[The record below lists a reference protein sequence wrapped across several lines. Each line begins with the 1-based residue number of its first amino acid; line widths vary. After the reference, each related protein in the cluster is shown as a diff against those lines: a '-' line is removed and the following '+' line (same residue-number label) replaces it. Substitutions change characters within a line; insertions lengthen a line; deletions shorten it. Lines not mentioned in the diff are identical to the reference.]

1 MAAGEIAAQKP
12 SAPSNS
18 AGPASGVSTST
29 LGATTT
35 NRNSPINSTSNSGD
49 LSRPIFLSGSVLFDD
64 GTPPNTDVRI
74 ERVCRGNP
82 RLESHTDS
90 KGHFSFQVGGPSS
103 FNQSAT
109 DASYSGGSNSNGSNS
124 AYNPFGASLPASAVG
139 TTSVL
144 MDCELRAAYP
154 GYRSDSVQLGSRH
167 SMDDPEVGTIVL
179 HRLANVKGTTISLT
193 SSLAPKA
200 AQKDFA
206 KGMQAAQKGKYE
218 EAEGKLQEAT
228 KEYPKYAEA
237 WFQLGQVQEK
247 LNKNANAAED
257 YTAAINADAKFVS
270 PYDRLARLSAS
281 STKWEDAEKYSK
293 EAIDLNPVEF
303 PSSFWYNAL
312 ANYNLKRDA
321 EAEKSAR
328 SLVKLDRAHAYPDA
342 ERMLAD
348 LTSARGDLAEAADH
362 LKAYLDEAPA
372 GKSAEQARKQL
383 ARIEQAKAAQASNQP
398 K

>member
-1 MAAGEIAAQKP
+1 M
-12 SAPSNS
+12 
-18 AGPASGVSTST
+18 
-29 LGATTT
+29 L
-35 NRNSPINSTSNSGD
+35 
-49 LSRPIFLSGSVLFDD
+49 
-64 GTPPNTDVRI
+64 
-74 ERVCRGNP
+74 
-82 RLESHTDS
+82 
-90 KGHFSFQVGGPSS
+90 
-103 FNQSAT
+103 
-109 DASYSGGSNSNGSNS
+109 
-124 AYNPFGASLPASAVG
+124 
-139 TTSVL
+139 
-144 MDCELRAAYP
+144 
-154 GYRSDSVQLGSRH
+154 
-167 SMDDPEVGTIVL
+167 
-179 HRLANVKGTTISLT
+179 
-193 SSLAPKA
+193 
-200 AQKDFA
+200 
-206 KGMQAAQKGKYE
+206 AAQKGKYE
-218 EAEGKLQEAT
+218 DAEAKLQEAT

-247 LNKNANAAED
+247 LNKKDNAVED
-257 YTAAINADAKFVS
+257 YTAAISADPKLVS

-281 STKWEDAEKYSK
+281 ATKWEDAEKYSK
-293 EAIDLNPVEF
+293 QAIDLNPVEF

-348 LTSARGDLAEAADH
+348 LASTRGDLAEAADH

>member
-1 MAAGEIAAQKP
+1 MAAVDMLAQKP
-12 SAPSNS
+12 SAPSSS
-18 AGPASGVSTST
+18 AGPAGGVSAST
-29 LGATTT
+29 LGSTTT
-35 NRNSPINSTSNSGD
+35 NKNSPINGTNSSSD

-90 KGHFSFQVGGPSS
+90 KGHFSFQVGGPGS

-109 DASYSGGSNSNGSNS
+109 DASYAGGSNSANS
-124 AYNPFGASLPASAVG
+124 TFNPFGASLPSSAVG

-193 SSLAPKA
+193 SSMAPKT

-206 KGMQAAQKGKYE
+206 KGVLAAQKGKYE

-247 LNKNANAAED
+247 LNKNGNAAED
-257 YTAAINADAKFVS
+257 YTAAISADPKFVS

-281 STKWEDAEKYSK
+281 ATKWEEAEKYSK
-293 EAIDLNPVEF
+293 QAIDLNPVEF
-303 PSSFWYNAL
+303 PTSFWYNAI
-312 ANYNLKRDA
+312 ANFNLKRDA

-372 GKSAEQARKQL
+372 GKGADQVRKQL
-383 ARIEQAKAAQASNQP
+383 ARIEQVKAAQASNPP